1 YLQGEGSQ
9 EERAMLRRH
18 FEQCEACAREL
29 SQFERAFGALG
40 KIETIEP
47 SPDFQNRVQQA
58 FLKAHPQFA
67 RPKPRFRLVPA
78 LVVAAGLLIAVGG
91 LVLLVRIQSGS
102 DDRLANIAPPPIHDP
117 ESQLGTLP
125 KSDLPP
131 KIDASAWGE
140 AL

>member
-1 YLQGEGSQ
+1 MKCEKASEITAYLQGEGTE

-47 SPDFQNRVQQA
+47 SADFQNRVQQA

-67 RPKPRFRLVPA
+67 PKTKPRFRLVPA
-78 LVVAAGLLIAVGG
+78 MAVAAGFLIALGA
-91 LVLLVRIQSGS
+91 LILLVRIQRDS
-102 DDRLANIAPPPIHDP
+102 DDRLANVAPAPIRD
-117 ESQLGTLP
+117 
-125 KSDLPP
+125 
-131 KIDASAWGE
+131 
-140 AL
+140 